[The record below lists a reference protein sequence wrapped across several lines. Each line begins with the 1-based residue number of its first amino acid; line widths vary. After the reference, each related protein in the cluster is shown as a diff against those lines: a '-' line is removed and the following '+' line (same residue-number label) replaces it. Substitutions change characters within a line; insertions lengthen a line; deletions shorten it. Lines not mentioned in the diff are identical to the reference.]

1 MTSASQEFDDRRAKR
16 NVAVL
21 FCAQAILGAQLPVNM
36 ILGGLAGALLAD
48 NRALA
53 TLPISIMVLTSMLT
67 ALPASH
73 FMGRFG
79 RKAGFLLGAAAGA
92 VGGALG
98 ARALAIGS
106 FELLLLGAA
115 FTGMYQST
123 QGFFRFAAADTA
135 SPAFKP
141 KAISWVLA
149 GGLLSALIG
158 PEIVR
163 TMSDYFSPIPY
174 AGAYATVVFVNLIGA
189 AVVLLLDIPTPPRRA
204 KGAGSGRP
212 MLDILRQ
219 PRTVVAILCAM
230 ISYAMMT
237 LVMTSTP
244 LAMVGH
250 GFTSNHAADV
260 VRWHVL
266 AMFAPSFFTG
276 SVIARFGHV
285 PVIAIGLAMLGVCS
299 AIALSGVEIHS
310 FYFALIALG
319 LGWNFGFI
327 GGTSLLAT
335 THTLEEQAKI
345 QGLNDFLVLGLVTVA
360 SFGSGALL
368 TLYGWETVQLAM
380 APALVVAGGA
390 LFWLSLAER
399 RATDPSAAASP
410 AATNQPAPH

>member
-1 MTSASQEFDDRRAKR
+1 MTTAAHDFDDRRAKR

-21 FCAQAILGAQLPVNM
+21 FFAQAILGAQLPVNI

-53 TLPISIMVLTSMLT
+53 TLPISITVLTSMLT

-79 RKAGFLLGAAAGA
+79 RKAGFLLGAAAG
-92 VGGALG
+92 GFGAALS
-98 ARALAIGS
+98 ARALLIGN

-115 FTGMYQST
+115 FTGIYQST
-123 QGFFRFAAADTA
+123 QGFLRFAAADTA

-163 TMSDYFSPIPY
+163 TMSGYFSPVPY
-174 AGAYATVVFVNLIGA
+174 AGAYATVVFVNLVGA
-189 AVVLLLDIPTPPRRA
+189 AVLLFLDIPKPPRRA
-204 KGAGSGRP
+204 KGAPSGRP
-212 MLDILRQ
+212 MLEILRQ

-285 PVIAIGLAMLGVCS
+285 RVIAVGLVMLGICS
-299 AIALSGVEIHS
+299 AIALAGVEIHN
-310 FYFALIALG
+310 FYLALVALG

-335 THTLEEQAKI
+335 TYTLDEQAKV

-368 TLYGWETVQLAM
+368 TLYGWETVQAAM
-380 APALVVAGGA
+380 APALVVAGSA
-390 LFWLSLAER
+390 LVWLTLAER
-399 RATDPSAAASP
+399 RVTATV
-410 AATNQPAPH
+410 H

>member
-1 MTSASQEFDDRRAKR
+1 
-16 NVAVL
+16 
-21 FCAQAILGAQLPVNM
+21 M

-174 AGAYATVVFVNLIGA
+174 AGAYATVIFVNLIGA
-189 AVVLLLDIPTPPRRA
+189 VVVLLLDIPTPPRRA

-285 PVIAIGLAMLGVCS
+285 PVIAIGLVMLGVCS

-310 FYFALIALG
+310 FYLALIALG

-368 TLYGWETVQLAM
+368 TLYGWEMVQLAM
-380 APALVVAGGA
+380 APALMVAGGA
-390 LFWLSLAER
+390 LFWLTLAER
-399 RATDPSAAASP
+399 RATDSNAAI
-410 AATNQPAPH
+410 

>member
-1 MTSASQEFDDRRAKR
+1 MITATEQLDDRRAKR

-21 FCAQAILGAQLPVNM
+21 FFCQAVLGSQMPVNI
-36 ILGGLAGALLAD
+36 ILGGLAGAALAE

-53 TLPISIMVLTSMLT
+53 TLPISIMVLVSMFT

-79 RKAGFLLGAAAGA
+79 RRAGFLIGATAG
-92 VGGALG
+92 GIGATL
-98 ARALAIGS
+98 ATRALLVGS
-106 FELLLLGAA
+106 FELLLAGAA
-115 FTGMYQST
+115 FTGVYQST

-163 TMSDYFSPIPY
+163 TMSDYFAPAPY
-174 AGAYATVVFVNLIGA
+174 AGAYAAVVVVNFVGA
-189 AVVLLLDIPTPPRRA
+189 AGILLLDIPKPPRA
-204 KGAGSGRP
+204 SGGIGLGRP
-212 MLDILRQ
+212 LLVILRQ
-219 PRTVVAILCAM
+219 PKTVVAILCAM
-230 ISYAMMT
+230 IAYAMMT

-276 SVIARFGHV
+276 SLIARFGHV
-285 PVIAIGLAMLGVCS
+285 RVIAAGLVMLGICS
-299 AIALSGVEIHS
+299 AIALSGTELDR
-310 FYFALIALG
+310 FYLALVALG

-335 THTLEEQAKI
+335 THTPEEQAKV

-368 TLYGWETVQLAM
+368 SLFGWETVQLAM
-380 APALVVAGGA
+380 APALLIAAAA
-390 LFWLSLAER
+390 LVWLTVSER
-399 RATDPSAAASP
+399 RALRVP
-410 AATNQPAPH
+410 

>member
-1 MTSASQEFDDRRAKR
+1 
-16 NVAVL
+16 V
-21 FCAQAILGAQLPVNM
+21 
-36 ILGGLAGALLAD
+36 
-48 NRALA
+48 
-53 TLPISIMVLTSMLT
+53 
-67 ALPASH
+67 
-73 FMGRFG
+73 
-79 RKAGFLLGAAAGA
+79 
-92 VGGALG
+92 
-98 ARALAIGS
+98 
-106 FELLLLGAA
+106 
-115 FTGMYQST
+115 YQST

-135 SPAFKP
+135 SPAFRP

-163 TMSDYFSPIPY
+163 VMSDFFAPVPY
-174 AGAYATVVFVNLIGA
+174 AGAYASVIAVNMLGA
-189 AVVLLLDIPTPPRRA
+189 AVLSLLDIPRPARHL
-204 KGAGSGRP
+204 AGMPAGRP
-212 MLDILRQ
+212 LFIILRQ

-276 SVIARFGHV
+276 TVIARFGHV
-285 PVIAIGLAMLGVCS
+285 RVIATGLVVLGACAV
-299 AIALSGVEIHS
+299 IALAGENIAN
-310 FYFALIALG
+310 FYLALIALG

-335 THTLEEQAKI
+335 TYTPEEQAKV
-345 QGLNDFLVLGLVTVA
+345 QGVNDFLVLGLVTTA

-368 TLYGWETVQLAM
+368 TLYGWRTVQLAM
-380 APALVVAGGA
+380 APALLIAFAA
-390 LFWLSLAER
+390 LAWLTISER
-399 RATDPSAAASP
+399 KAIEHAI
-410 AATNQPAPH
+410 

>member
-1 MTSASQEFDDRRAKR
+1 MTTASPKFDDRRAKR

-21 FCAQAILGAQLPVNM
+21 FFAQAILGAQLPVNM

-79 RKAGFLLGAAAGA
+79 RKAGFLLGTAAGA

-115 FTGMYQST
+115 FTGIYQST

-174 AGAYATVVFVNLIGA
+174 AGAYATVIFVNLIGA
-189 AVVLLLDIPTPPRRA
+189 VVVLLLDIPTPPRRA

-285 PVIAIGLAMLGVCS
+285 PVIAIGLVMLGVCS
-299 AIALSGVEIHS
+299 AIARSGVEIHS
-310 FYFALIALG
+310 FYLALIALG

-368 TLYGWETVQLAM
+368 TLYGWEMVQLAM
-380 APALVVAGGA
+380 APALMVAGGA
-390 LFWLSLAER
+390 LFWLTLAER
-399 RATDPSAAASP
+399 RATDPNAAI
-410 AATNQPAPH
+410 